1 MPVAL
6 ELPSAKTYTA
16 PLEYVAP
23 YQDDHRHPVVNNDTE
38 VSQYSSIGRL
48 PSKKVP
54 PRSLSIV
61 YSTARIPSI
70 ILLYTGP
77 RTEVF
82 YPHNN

>member
-38 VSQYSSIGRL
+38 VPKSIALDVLPTAVQESASAVSQHCVLHRTHTINH
-48 PSKKVP
+48 PS
-54 PRSLSIV
+54 LH
-61 YSTARIPSI
+61 
-70 ILLYTGP
+70 
-77 RTEVF
+77 RTEDGGTLRI
-82 YPHNN
+82 